1 MVERVHPHEKNI
13 ANALD
18 EIQTVFAGLDE
29 SQREQ
34 FCKQLVLYASSLK
47 LITSCYESIVV
58 ENISNR
64 NGKN

>member
-1 MVERVHPHEKNI
+1 MGRTSTPHEKNI

-34 FCKQLVLYASSLK
+34 FCKQLLFYTQFLNEK
-47 LITSCYESIVV
+47 KELL
-58 ENISNR
+58 
-64 NGKN
+64 